1 MATGN
6 RTLKLSILADVDEL
20 KKSLGTATTEVEGF
34 GTKVGEFSKKAAL
47 AFAAA
52 GAAVGAF
59 AASAVKAAAED
70 ETAQKKLEQTLKNS
84 TNATAEQVAQVEKYI
99 TTQSI
104 ATATTDDELRPAL
117 ARLVRTTKDVT
128 EAQKLLTLAQN
139 ISLAT
144 GKPLLDVSNALAKA
158 HDGNATALAKLG
170 VQTKSM
176 VTVQNDNTAAVDRAE
191 KASLNYDIALKKY
204 GATAAQTQKAALALS
219 QAQDKI
225 GESTTSTKTIVKDF
239 DTLIGD
245 LQTTFG
251 GFIDNEAETA
261 AFKFKQISIATQ
273 EAKES
278 IGAALLPIVKELADF
293 LITTVVPNINLF
305 VDGLTM
311 VKVEG
316 KDAGSRAY
324 EFGQQVRGIIGFLI
338 AAKDELI
345 LIGQI
350 IGFVFVASKIY
361 TYITALMELVAAF
374 KAIQAAAALAG
385 VASAFATGGGSVIA
399 ATVALA
405 GAGIAAGVANTV
417 VNGTNTAQSM
427 NATSATSAQLAAG
440 AARAGTTVN
449 NITVKAV
456 DAEGASRAVAKVLS
470 QSSARSIPALAGTS
484 VRGN

>member
-20 KKSLGTATTEVEGF
+20 KKSLGTASTEVEGF
-34 GTKVGEFSKKAAL
+34 GDKVGEFSKKAAL

-84 TNATAEQVAQVEKYI
+84 TNATAEQVAQTEKWI
-99 TTQSI
+99 TQQSI

-117 ARLVRTTKDVT
+117 SRLVRSTKDLS
-128 EAQKLLTLAQN
+128 EAQRLLTLAQN

-176 VTVQNDNTAAVDRAE
+176 ITVQNDNTAATDRAE
-191 KASLNYDIALKKY
+191 KAQLNYDLTLKKY
-204 GATAAQTQKAALALS
+204 GATADQTKKAALALA

-239 DTLIGD
+239 DTLVED
-245 LQTTFG
+245 LTGTFG
-251 GFIDNEAETA
+251 GFIENEAETA

-278 IGAALLPIVKELADF
+278 IGAALLPVVKQLADF
-293 LITTVVPNINLF
+293 LIVSVVPNINLF
-305 VDGLTM
+305 VDGLTK

-324 EFGQQVRGIIGFLI
+324 EFGQNVRGIIDWLI
-338 AAKDELI
+338 AAKDQLI
-345 LIGQI
+345 AIGEI

-374 KAIQAAAALAG
+374 KAIQAAASIAA
-385 VASAFATGGGSVIA
+385 VASAFATGGGSIA
-399 ATVALA
+399 AGAIALA

-427 NATSATSAQLAAG
+427 NTTSATAAQLASG

-456 DAEGASRAVAKVLS
+456 DAEGSARTVAKLLNNS
-470 QSSARSIPALAGTS
+470 AARSTPALSGKS
-484 VRGN
+484 VRGD